1 MTVYRAWVGKDF
13 TSNWNPS
20 KKKAFRLTLRRGS
33 SQDSVA
39 GHGMSPSGSFRISN
53 GSYSY
58 LAPEITIEFDM
69 VYDDGGIRPTEHFVG
84 LTSEYGGS
92 MDATITVAFPDSV
105 DLGDGATVEDYQNY
119 EATVTLD

>member
-1 MTVYRAWVGKDF
+1 MTIYRAWVGNDF

-20 KKKAFRLTLRRGS
+20 KKKSFRVTLRRGS

-53 GSYSY
+53 GSYSF
-58 LAPEITIEFDM
+58 LAPQTTIEFDM
-69 VYDDGGIRPTEHFVG
+69 VYNDDIRPTEHFIG
-84 LTSEYGGS
+84 LISGGP
-92 MDATITVAFPDSV
+92 MDATITVADPDSV
-105 DLGDGATVEDYQNY
+105 ELGDDATVEDYRNY